1 MFGQDE
7 VERTIQ
13 ELLDGS
19 DKVLVMAKESLEKRE
34 FSDAYFRLQVL
45 ENVISSLKYFAS
57 ARATSDV
64 GVSLLGSDVAAQ
76 TEEFLRGKD
85 V

>member
-7 VERTIQ
+7 IEKTVK
-13 ELLDGS
+13 ELLDSS
-19 DKVLVMAKESLEKRE
+19 DKVLSMAKDSFESGD
-34 FSDAYFRLQVL
+34 FSDAYFRLQVV
-45 ENVISSLKYFAS
+45 ENVVSSLKYFAS
-57 ARATSDV
+57 AKATADV
-64 GVSLLGSDVAAQ
+64 GVSLLGTDVAAQ